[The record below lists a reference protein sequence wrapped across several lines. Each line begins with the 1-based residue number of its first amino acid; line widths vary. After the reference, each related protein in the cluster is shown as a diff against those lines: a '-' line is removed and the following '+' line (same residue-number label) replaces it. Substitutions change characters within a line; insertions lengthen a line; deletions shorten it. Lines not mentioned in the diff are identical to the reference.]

1 MINPSRLVIGFAME
15 KSAYE
20 QAQKFYARH
29 PDCSFA
35 EDLLHYSRVGYI
47 YCSPECIIMAEL
59 FTDRWHIYFACGRGA
74 VARFF
79 RICPT
84 YRAMVTF
91 RRPGRGRDKVHY
103 YSFDKLKA
111 YYDKTTRH

>member
-1 MINPSRLVIGFAME
+1 MKKPLEWVIGSGMG
-15 KSAYE
+15 KSAYD
-20 QAQKFYARH
+20 QAQEFYSRH
-29 PDCSFA
+29 PDKCFA
-35 EDLLHYSRVGYI
+35 EDLLHYSRVGYT

-59 FTDRWHIYFACGRGA
+59 FTDRWHIYFACGSGA

-91 RRPGRGRDKVHY
+91 RRPGRGRDKIHY
-103 YSFDKLKA
+103 YSFDRLKS
-111 YYDKTTRH
+111 YYDKTT